1 MGIIHEDGVH
11 AGIEGG
17 TDVVLGIIQEQAG
30 IGVELIAAQQQGEH
44 LRVWLE
50 QTLLIRED
58 GAVQLIEQLISRLQ
72 GARGI
77 LAQVG
82 DDVDAIAALAAVCAK
97 GIHLADGMKDLRP
110 VIQHVTNGL
119 LVLGMRLDIRL
130 TQIIQRT
137 CAAVIF
143 LPSGGT
149 KKEGTQLFMMAQIM
163 EEALGLPVHQHVPD
177 IKYYMFDHILHRT
190 HYNKK
195 RDRETGHV
203 RKMTKIMI

>member
-1 MGIIHEDGVH
+1 MFHD
-11 AGIEGG
+11 
-17 TDVVLGIIQEQAG
+17 
-30 IGVELIAAQQQGEH
+30 
-44 LRVWLE
+44 
-50 QTLLIRED
+50 
-58 GAVQLIEQLISRLQ
+58 
-72 GARGI
+72 
-77 LAQVG
+77 
-82 DDVDAIAALAAVCAK
+82 
-97 GIHLADGMKDLRP
+97 
-110 VIQHVTNGL
+110 
-119 LVLGMRLDIRL
+119 L

-195 RDRETGHV
+195 RDRETVHV